1 MVFAPQ
7 PTTSA
12 QNRAVEALQAMKR
25 RTRHRIRRRRPF
37 RLGPDSQANEIKSI
51 AFFSGRNP
59 PTAAEALRRGDEPR
73 GRSAQRMKQK
83 FLCWFIVLREDA
95 GRVIVAESSY
105 GATLLVELTII
116 LLYSQLKI
124 DYLQD
129 GKARSVL
136 LHFNTVT
143 QNMYAEAVKSILDA
157 IDAPRDGVMTPKL
170 SGTTLLSGWPLKF
183 RNFSILY
190 TPQNSQLLDGVCWE
204 EMRGVFGRELA
215 PAAALV
221 VTDRHIIVIAEE
233 KISRWFQFRRSTKY
247 GAIISYLPL
256 DRFTGFQIKLH
267 RRSRVLELENRGNSG
282 GETLDITIPPD
293 KEEAVH
299 RAMQKARLNRAA
311 ASNVLRIGV
320 K

>member
-1 MVFAPQ
+1 MERVGATEKSQHLIYSPAFDTA
-7 PTTSA
+7 
-12 QNRAVEALQAMKR
+12 K
-25 RTRHRIRRRRPF
+25 F
-37 RLGPDSQANEIKSI
+37 RGLASVLCVTD
-51 AFFSGRNP
+51 
-59 PTAAEALRRGDEPR
+59 
-73 GRSAQRMKQK
+73 QR
-83 FLCWFIVLREDA
+83 WFIVLREDA

-116 LLYSQLKI
+116 LLYGQLKI

-129 GKARSVL
+129 GKAKSVL

-143 QNMYAEAVKSILDA
+143 QNMYSEAVKSILDA
-157 IDAPRDGVMTPKL
+157 IDAPRDSVMTPKL
-170 SGTTLLSGWPLKF
+170 SGTALLSGWPLKF

-256 DRFTGFQIKLH
+256 DRLTGFQIKPQ
-267 RRSRVLELENRGNSG
+267 RRSRVLELESRGNSG
-282 GETLDITIPPD
+282 GETLDVTIPPD
-293 KEEAVH
+293 KEKAVR
-299 RAMQKARLNRAA
+299 RAMQKARRNRGP

-320 K
+320 E